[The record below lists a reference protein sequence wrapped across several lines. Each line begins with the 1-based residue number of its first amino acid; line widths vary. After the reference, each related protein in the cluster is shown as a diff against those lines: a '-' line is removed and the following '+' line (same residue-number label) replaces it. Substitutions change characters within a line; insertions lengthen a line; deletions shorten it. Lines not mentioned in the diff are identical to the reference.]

1 MSESEPDEFPVD
13 LDGFLATMARILME
27 RGQRNAVAVLA
38 YGTTTARCDK
48 YFDFGRYHYP
58 WQLTTRLRP
67 EVYGRLTADM
77 RKELESVLHD
87 TSVEVFGHEHP
98 DSYIDKFSI
107 SAAIEK
113 NSTWQQATRE
123 FTRGRKVNNQGRVR
137 SDNPAMKMY
146 DGLYFR
152 SEPEVNFYLA
162 CKEASLVCAPLP
174 VFLRPGRTPPYRIEP
189 DMLILRNGVVIQVEI
204 DGQSFHQETPVEAQE
219 RTLAMQR
226 EGVQVFRIAAAQC
239 GTLEKA
245 RDALRSML
253 EHFRLELP
261 KAS

>member
-1 MSESEPDEFPVD
+1 MSESDEFPVD
-13 LDGFLATMARILME
+13 LDGFLATMTRIMME
-27 RGQRNAVAVLA
+27 RGQRDAVAVLA
-38 YGTTTARCDK
+38 YGATTASCNEF
-48 YFDFGRYHYP
+48 YDFGRYHFP
-58 WQLTTRLRP
+58 WQLTTRLKP
-67 EVYGRLTADM
+67 EVYGRLAADK
-77 RKELESVLHD
+77 RKELEGVLHD
-87 TSVEVFGHEHP
+87 TSMEVFGREHE
-98 DSYIDKFSI
+98 DAYVDKFSI
-107 SAAIEK
+107 CTAIEK
-113 NSTWQQATRE
+113 NSTWQQAARE

-137 SDNPAMKMY
+137 SDNPAMKMH

-152 SEPEVNFYLA
+152 SEPEVNFYLV

-189 DMLILRNGVVIQVEI
+189 DMLILRNGFVIQVEI

-239 GTLEKA
+239 VTVEKA
-245 RDALRSML
+245 RLALRSML